1 MNPTLAKKL
10 KDQIRRLNE
19 QGTTFLLIE
28 HDMEFVMDLA
38 DPIVV
43 LDQGHVLTEGSPE
56 EVRSDDRVI
65 DAYLGGGT

>member
-1 MNPTLAKKL
+1 
-10 KDQIRRLNE
+10 
-19 QGTTFLLIE
+19 
-28 HDMEFVMDLA
+28 MDLA